1 MKFRLLALV
10 AIVVGVGSMV
20 GCAGPQLKRCEL
32 EEVQDDSL
40 LQCEE
45 LVQKLP
51 DGVNAYMKCVKAKA
65 LHRCLNAQ

>member
-1 MKFRLLALV
+1 MKFRLLAIV
-10 AIVVGVGSMV
+10 AAMVGFV